1 MQGQK
6 DMREF
11 VIQAKA
17 LTKSQLSFIHSKV
30 LKFIIEDSQ
39 PFYILESKSFKEL
52 LLSLHLFFEMPTDEA
67 LEKLLDQMF
76 NSEQTKLKKIFE
88 KFYRG
93 KSDGVRGAG
102 VGLAICLAIMQAHRG
117 TIEAFNR
124 AGGGAIFRICLPLAG
139 VR

>member
-17 LTKSQLSFIHSKV
+17 LTKSQLNFIHNKV
-30 LKFIIEDSQ
+30 LKFIIENSQ

-52 LLSLHLFFEMPTDEA
+52 LLSLYPFFEMPTDEA

-88 KFYRG
+88 YVKKISLTTDFWTLRG
-93 KSDGVRGAG
+93 QHENIGMTAHWVSDDYNSKK
-102 VGLAICLAIMQAHRG
+102 L
-117 TIEAFNR
+117 F
-124 AGGGAIFRICLPLAG
+124 
-139 VR
+139 